1 MCSSQTKKI
10 QLACLF
16 ANFTDSQL
24 MSIKSVFLVSLLIFQ
39 ACFSGYATA
48 SNASATS
55 ESKKILI
62 VGDSLSAGYGIE
74 VKDSWPALMQQQ
86 LLQENLS
93 YKIHNASISGQ
104 TSAEGVAQID
114 RLLSLA
120 KPSLVVLELGAND
133 GLRGLSIKAMQKNLQ
148 TMITKSQQAG
158 AKVLLVGI
166 RTPVNYGRRYGEMFE
181 ASFQELAKKNNLEL
195 IPFMLQPLANIV
207 TEDNRKDYIQGDGLH
222 PTAKAQPLIMNFIYP
237 KVKKLL

>member
-1 MCSSQTKKI
+1 
-10 QLACLF
+10 
-16 ANFTDSQL
+16 
-24 MSIKSVFLVSLLIFQ
+24 MSIKSVLIASLLIIQ
-39 ACFSGYATA
+39 VCFSSYAAA
-48 SNASATS
+48 SNTPVAR
-55 ESKKILI
+55 ENKKILI

-74 VKDSWPALMQQQ
+74 VKDSWPVLMQQQ
-86 LLQENLS
+86 LQQENLS

-114 RLLSLA
+114 QLLSLA
-120 KPSLVVLELGAND
+120 KPSLVVIELGAND
-133 GLRGLSIKAMQKNLQ
+133 GLRGLSIKAMQNNLQ
-148 TMITKSQQAG
+148 TMISKSQQAG

-181 ASFQELAKKNNLEL
+181 ASFKNLAEKNDLEL
-195 IPFMLQPLANIV
+195 IPFMLEPLANVV